1 MREAVVTSEQTE
13 APAIEP
19 SDPTPFLQAFLGEVP
34 QGAEGDRQMRERVPV
49 PFMDTRAD
57 DVRRDRLSSI
67 EVNSW
72 LDYAG
77 WNLWDFILGRASE
90 GESGLIPRQ
99 EYETISFVQQWNTYP
114 RFIRMLTEEI
124 GVDGLLDLAK
134 TSSRE
139 IGTKI
144 NVTRNWAAS
153 VCPILGRGIGT
164 ELEQHGT
171 DDRREDLETLIQFG
185 RRLQHGTWGDG
196 PGFVSGRGFQV
207 PALAPDVLQQLV
219 DQVRSLEDPEDL
231 RAFREFNAR
240 TELFGFMLHYD
251 CRAGMADTGPYP
263 LPGGRFAI
271 VRDHFL
277 NETAYPWAGVADGL
291 PYCVTQVMVFP
302 SDKVS
307 ATVNE
312 IQTTFSQ
319 PSNYLE
325 YLESGVV
332 FARDTMTTP
341 MSEIR
346 VLDSDE
352 MARISQRCQKGTVE
366 MYRALAK
373 KSTEEKVRD
382 GVMVYTREFL
392 LSHASRVG
400 LWEKFV
406 EQGFDDL
413 HPNTEAAWPVL
424 TSPRA
429 AEILTPVLLFGKG
442 FPHVSDA

>member
-1 MREAVVTSEQTE
+1 MSTTEQVAEAGAAE
-13 APAIEP
+13 AF
-19 SDPTPFLQAFLGEVP
+19 DPTPFLKAFKAEVP
-34 QGAEGDRQMRERVPV
+34 QGIEGDRQMRERVAV
-49 PFMDTRAD
+49 AFMDTTAED
-57 DVRRDRLSSI
+57 IRLTRLGDAQ
-67 EVNSW
+67 VNSW
-72 LDYAG
+72 LDYAA

-99 EYETISFVQQWNTYP
+99 EYETISFVQQWNNYP
-114 RFIRMLTEEI
+114 KFIEMLTDEI
-124 GVDGLLDLAK
+124 GVDGILDLAK

-153 VCPILGRGIGT
+153 VCPILGRGIGI
-164 ELEQHGT
+164 ELEQDT
-171 DDRREDLETLIQFG
+171 PSSRREDLDTLIQFG

-196 PGFVSGRGFQV
+196 PGFVSGRQFTV
-207 PALAPDVLQQLV
+207 PVLGADFLQSLV
-219 DQVRSLEDPEDL
+219 DQVKSLEDPEDL
-231 RAFREFNAR
+231 QTFRQFNAR

-263 LPGGRFAI
+263 LPGNKFAI

-291 PYCVTQVMVFP
+291 PYCVTQVMVF
-302 SDKVS
+302 SADKVT

-312 IQTTFSQ
+312 IQTTFTQ

-325 YLESGVV
+325 YLEGAVV

-341 MSEIR
+341 MSELR
-346 VLDSDE
+346 VLDNAE
-352 MARISQRCQKGTVE
+352 MATISHRCQKGTMD
-366 MYRALAK
+366 MYRTLTK
-373 KSTEEKVRD
+373 KSTEEKIRD

-392 LSHASRVG
+392 LPHASRVG
-400 LWEKFV
+400 LWDKFV
-406 EQGFDDL
+406 AEGFDTM
-413 HPNTEAAWPVL
+413 HPNAEAAWPTL

-429 AEILTPVLLFGKG
+429 AEILTPVLLFGNG
-442 FPHVSDA
+442 FPHVSAT

>member
-1 MREAVVTSEQTE
+1 MTE
-13 APAIEP
+13 AIDVQAY
-19 SDPTPFLQAFLGEVP
+19 LQAFLGQVP
-34 QGAEGDRQMRERVPV
+34 QGIPGDAQMRERVAV
-49 PFMDTRAD
+49 PFMDTTDD
-57 DVRRDRLSSI
+57 DVRRDRLEAT

-72 LDYAG
+72 LDYAA

-99 EYETISFVQQWNTYP
+99 EYETISFVQQWNNYP
-114 RFIRMLTEEI
+114 KFIRMLTDEI

-153 VCPILGRGIGT
+153 VCPILGRGIGIDLDQDT
-164 ELEQHGT
+164 P
-171 DDRREDLETLIQFG
+171 DSRREDLDTLIQFG
-185 RRLQHGTWGDG
+185 RRLQHGTWGG
-196 PGFVSGRGFQV
+196 GSGFVSGRQFEV
-207 PALAPDVLQQLV
+207 PTLAPDVLARLV
-219 DQVRSLEDPEDL
+219 AEVEEFDDPAKL
-231 RAFREFNAR
+231 AAFRKFNAR

-263 LPGGRFAI
+263 LPDGRFAI

-277 NETAYPWAGVADGL
+277 NETAYPWAGVAEGL
-291 PYCVTQVMVFP
+291 PYAVTQVMVFP

-312 IQTTFSQ
+312 IQTTFTK

-325 YLESGVV
+325 FLQAGVV
-332 FARDTMTTP
+332 FARDRVDTSM
-341 MSEIR
+341 EQIR
-346 VLDSDE
+346 VLGADE
-352 MARISQRCQKGTVE
+352 MDTISTHCQKGTLD

-373 KSTEEKVRD
+373 KSKEDKIRD

-392 LSHASRVG
+392 MPHAMRAGAWDKCVA
-400 LWEKFV
+400 E
-406 EQGFDDL
+406 GFDTMQ
-413 HPNTEAAWPVL
+413 PNAEAAWPVL
-424 TSPRA
+424 TSERA

-442 FPHVSDA
+442 FPHVSEGN